1 MIPPHAVLITGGARG
16 LGAAMALACASAG
29 MDVAIQHCTDGPNV
43 TATVDAIRARGE
55 CATAI
60 LADLT
65 DAAQVSGMVAD
76 AAKALGRPLTA
87 MVNSTSIFEW
97 DDITTLTAER
107 MLAHYLPNAVA
118 PALLAQSLLMQLP
131 DGVTGAIVNILDQD
145 MANQHGD
152 RMSYT
157 LSQHALV
164 GLGEML
170 ARAGAPRL
178 RVNAIALGF
187 MPAVSEEAQTGL
199 KQKPACNP
207 LGLVPG
213 ADHVTKACVHLLE
226 SPVITGQTIH
236 LDAGLQFASL
246 NRDISFY

>member
-16 LGAAMALACASAG
+16 LGAAMALACAGAG
-29 MDVAIQHCTDGPNV
+29 MDVAIQYCTDGPDV
-43 TATVDAIRARGE
+43 AATVAAIRARGVRTTTI
-55 CATAI
+55 ATN
-60 LADLT
+60 LADP
-65 DAAQVSGMVAD
+65 AQVLGVVAD
-76 AAKALGRPLTA
+76 ATKALGRPLTA
-87 MVNSTSIFEW
+87 LVNSASIITW

-118 PALLAQSLLMQLP
+118 PALLAQSLLTQLP

-152 RMSYT
+152 RMSYI
-157 LSQHALV
+157 LSQYAFV

-178 RVNAIALGF
+178 RVNAIAIGS

-199 KQKPACNP
+199 KQKQARNP
-207 LGLVPG
+207 LGLVSG
-213 ADHVTKACVHLLE
+213 ADHVAKACVHLLE
-226 SPVITGQTIH
+226 SPVITGQTLH
-236 LDAGLQFASL
+236 LDAGLRFAGL

>member
-1 MIPPHAVLITGGARG
+1 MTSPHAVLITGGARC
-16 LGAAMALACASAG
+16 LGAAMALACAGAG
-29 MDVAIQHCTDGPNV
+29 MDVAIHYCTDAPKV
-43 TATVDAIRARGE
+43 AATVDAIRARGVR
-55 CATAI
+55 AAAI
-60 LADLT
+60 AADLT
-65 DAAQVSGMVAD
+65 DPAQMSGVVAD

-87 MVNSTSIFEW
+87 LVNSASIFEW

-118 PALLAQSLLMQLP
+118 PALLAQSLLAQLP
-131 DGVTGAIVNILDQD
+131 DGVTGAIINILDQD

-157 LSQHALV
+157 LSQYALV

-178 RVNAIALGF
+178 RVNAITPGF
-187 MPAVSEEAQTGL
+187 MPAVCREVQTGGEL
-199 KQKPACNP
+199 RQADGQP
-207 LGLVPG
+207 GVVPE
-213 ADHVTKACVHLLE
+213 ADPVANACVHLLE

-236 LDAGLQFASL
+236 LDTGMRLAGLG
-246 NRDISFY
+246 RDISFY